1 MDKMTQTSWDDTI
14 ANLSKRDEGVRDHF
28 AQLILTLAKCYNLD
42 APHKAVV
49 LVDTGEA
56 LLTFCA
62 GADEMDMAEM
72 IGQAN
77 EMAQALTLRD
87 APPKEMFN

>member
-1 MDKMTQTSWDDTI
+1 VDKVSKDAWDTTVEH
-14 ANLSKRDEGVRDHF
+14 LSKRDEGVRDHF
-28 AQLILTLAKCYNLD
+28 AQLILMLAKCYNLE

-72 IGQAN
+72 VGQAN
-77 EMAQALTLRD
+77 EMAQAILLRD

>member
-1 MDKMTQTSWDDTI
+1 MDKLTQDTWDNTI
-14 ANLSKRDEGVRDHF
+14 DHLSKRDEGVRDHF
-28 AQLILTLAKCYNLD
+28 AQLIMTLAKCYNLD

-62 GADEMDMAEM
+62 GADEMDMASM
-72 IGQAN
+72 LGQAN

-87 APPKEMFN
+87 APSKEMFN

>member
-1 MDKMTQTSWDDTI
+1 MDQVTQESWDDTI
-14 ANLSKRDEGVRDHF
+14 DKLGQRDVGLRNHF
-28 AQLILTLAKCYNLD
+28 AQLIMMLAKCYNED
-42 APHKAVV
+42 TPHKAVV

-62 GADEMDMAEM
+62 GADEMEFADMV
-72 IGQAN
+72 GQAN
-77 EMAQALTLRD
+77 DMAQAILLRD

>member
-1 MDKMTQTSWDDTI
+1 MDKVSKDAWDTTVEH
-14 ANLSKRDEGVRDHF
+14 LSKRDEGVRDHF
-28 AQLILTLAKCYNLD
+28 AQLIMVLAKCYNLD
-42 APHKAVV
+42 APHRAVV
-49 LVDTGEA
+49 LVDTGES

-72 IGQAN
+72 ISQAN
-77 EMAQALTLRD
+77 EMAQALLLRD

>member
-1 MDKMTQTSWDDTI
+1 MDKLTQETWDNTI
-14 ANLSKRDEGVRDHF
+14 AALSNSNEGLRDHF
-28 AQLILTLAKCYNLD
+28 GKLILLLAKCYNPD

-49 LVDTGEA
+49 LVDTGDS

-62 GADEMDMAEM
+62 GADEMEWAEM
-72 IGQAN
+72 VGQAN
-77 EMAQALTLRD
+77 SMAQAMLLRD

>member
-1 MDKMTQTSWDDTI
+1 
-14 ANLSKRDEGVRDHF
+14 LSNSDEGLRDHF
-28 AQLILTLAKCYNLD
+28 GRLILLMAKCYNPEL
-42 APHKAVV
+42 PHKAVV
-49 LVDTGEA
+49 IIDTGES

-62 GADEMDMAEM
+62 GADEMELAEM

>member
-1 MDKMTQTSWDDTI
+1 MDKVSKDAWDTTVEH
-14 ANLSKRDEGVRDHF
+14 LSKRDEGVRDHF
-28 AQLILTLAKCYNLD
+28 AQLILMLAKCYNLD

-62 GADEMDMAEM
+62 GADEMELADML
-72 IGQAN
+72 GQAN

>member
-1 MDKMTQTSWDDTI
+1 MDKLTQETWDDTI
-14 ANLSKRDEGVRDHF
+14 AALRNSDEGLRDHF
-28 AQLILTLAKCYNLD
+28 GKLILLLAKCYNEN

-49 LVDTGEA
+49 IVDTGDS

-62 GADEMDMAEM
+62 GADEMQWAEM
-72 IGQAN
+72 IGHAN
-77 EMAQALTLRD
+77 DMAQAMALRG

>member
-1 MDKMTQTSWDDTI
+1 MDKLTQDSWDSTI
-14 ANLSKRDEGVRDHF
+14 AALSNSDEGLRDHF
-28 AQLILTLAKCYNLD
+28 GKLILLMAKCYNPDL
-42 APHKAVV
+42 PHKAVV
-49 LVDTGEA
+49 IIDTGES

-62 GADEMDMAEM
+62 GADEMELAEM
-72 IGQAN
+72 IGHAN

>member
-1 MDKMTQTSWDDTI
+1 MDKLTQDSWDKTI
-14 ANLSKRDEGVRDHF
+14 AALSNSDEGLRDHF
-28 AQLILTLAKCYNLD
+28 GRLILLLAKCYNEN

-49 LVDTGEA
+49 VIDTGES

-62 GADEMDMAEM
+62 GADEMALAEM
-72 IGQAN
+72 LGQAN
-77 EMAQALTLRD
+77 DMAQAMVRRD

>member
-1 MDKMTQTSWDDTI
+1 MDKLTPESWEDTI
-14 ANLSKRDEGVRDHF
+14 AQLSKRDEGVRDHF
-28 AQLILTLAKCYNLD
+28 AQLILTLAKCYNLE

-72 IGQAN
+72 LTQAYD
-77 EMAQALTLRD
+77 MSQAMVLRN

>member
-1 MDKMTQTSWDDTI
+1 MEKMTQKSWDDTI

-28 AQLILTLAKCYNLD
+28 AQLILTLAKCYNMD

-62 GADEMDMAEM
+62 GADEMDMASM
-72 IGQAN
+72 VGQAN
-77 EMAQALTLRD
+77 EMAQAILLRD

>member
-28 AQLILTLAKCYNLD
+28 AQLILTLAKCYNLE

-77 EMAQALTLRD
+77 EMAQAMLLRD

>member
-1 MDKMTQTSWDDTI
+1 MDKLTQDSWDSTI
-14 ANLSKRDEGVRDHF
+14 AALSNSDEGLRDHF
-28 AQLILTLAKCYNLD
+28 GRLILLMAKCYNPEL
-42 APHKAVV
+42 PHKAVV
-49 LVDTGEA
+49 IIDTGES

-62 GADEMDMAEM
+62 GADEMELAEM

>member
-1 MDKMTQTSWDDTI
+1 MDKLTQTAWDDTI
-14 ANLSKRDEGVRDHF
+14 AALSKRNEGLRDHF
-28 AQLILTLAKCYNLD
+28 AQLIMMLAKCYDPDLPN
-42 APHKAVV
+42 KAVV

-62 GADEMDMAEM
+62 GADEMELAEM
-72 IGQAN
+72 LGHAN
-77 EMAQALTLRD
+77 DMAQAILLRD

>member
-1 MDKMTQTSWDDTI
+1 
-14 ANLSKRDEGVRDHF
+14 
-28 AQLILTLAKCYNLD
+28 LD

-77 EMAQALTLRD
+77 EMAQAILLRD

>member
-1 MDKMTQTSWDDTI
+1 
-14 ANLSKRDEGVRDHF
+14 
-28 AQLILTLAKCYNLD
+28 
-42 APHKAVV
+42 V

-77 EMAQALTLRD
+77 EMAQAMLLRD

>member
-1 MDKMTQTSWDDTI
+1 MDKMTPASWDDTL

-28 AQLILTLAKCYNLD
+28 AQLILTLAKCYNMD

-62 GADEMDMAEM
+62 GADEMAMAEM

-77 EMAQALTLRD
+77 EMAQALTLRN

>member
-14 ANLSKRDEGVRDHF
+14 ANLSKRDSGVRDHF
-28 AQLILTLAKCYNLD
+28 AQLIMTLAKCYNLD
-42 APHKAVV
+42 APHRAVV
-49 LVDTGEA
+49 LIDTGES

>member
-1 MDKMTQTSWDDTI
+1 MDKINKDAWETTI
-14 ANLSKRDEGVRDHF
+14 DHLSKRDECVRDHF
-28 AQLILTLAKCYNLD
+28 AQLILTLAKCYDLE
-42 APHKAVV
+42 APHRAVV
-49 LVDTGEA
+49 LVDTGDA

-62 GADEMDMAEM
+62 GADEMDMAVM

-77 EMAQALTLRD
+77 EMAQALLLRD